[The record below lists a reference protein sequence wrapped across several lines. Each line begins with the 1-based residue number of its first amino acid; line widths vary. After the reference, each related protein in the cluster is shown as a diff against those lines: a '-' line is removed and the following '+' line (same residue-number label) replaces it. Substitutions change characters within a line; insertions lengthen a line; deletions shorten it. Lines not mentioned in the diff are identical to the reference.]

1 MKINIPLISFILALL
16 VTGCG
21 GDKEAVSSDKEAASP
36 DKEAAQHEQENI
48 NAITIRPEMVPRIM
62 IGQPKMVDLAD
73 KLQVPSQVE
82 VNEEKLVRIGSY
94 VTGRIIDLYVML
106 GDTVEAGQPLARI
119 SSPELTQAQLAYLRA
134 SSLETLAEKAAQR
147 ARHLLTADVISV
159 AEMQRRESELQ
170 VSRAELEAA
179 ADHLRLLGVDNKALK
194 ELAKEG
200 TILPSVTINTPRSG
214 IVIARKVIIG
224 QVVQPADQLFGV
236 ADLSSVWVVGDVP
249 EQIARDVQVGQHVE
263 IHVPALGDTSFDGLI
278 IFVADTVNPLTRTV
292 MVRTMVENPRRKLKP
307 DMLATMHIID
317 NPHKSLVVP
326 ETAVVREANQ
336 DYVFVAQGD
345 NRFLRVPVELGPEVA
360 DMRPVLKGLTPEQSI
375 VVDGAFHLDN
385 ERKLAELE

>member
-1 MKINIPLISFILALL
+1 MKIPLRVTVPIVIVALL
-16 VTGCG
+16 AMGC
-21 GDKEAVSSDKEAASP
+21 ASEKAGPPP
-36 DKEAAQHEQENI
+36 DKGAAQEEKEDV
-48 NAITIRPEMVPRIM
+48 NAIAIRPEMALRIKVGKPAM
-62 IGQPKMVDLAD
+62 GDLAD

-94 VTGRIIDLYVML
+94 VTGRIIDIYAML
-106 GDTVEAGQPLARI
+106 GDTVEVGQPLARI
-119 SSPELTQAQLAYLRA
+119 SSPELTQAQLTYLRA
-134 SSLETLAEKAAQR
+134 SSLTTLAQKAAER
-147 ARHLLTADVISV
+147 AHHLLAADVIAV

-179 ADHLRLLGVDNKALK
+179 ADHLRLLGVDSKALK

-200 TILPSVTINTPRSG
+200 TILPSVTINAPRSG
-214 IVIARKVIIG
+214 IVIARNVIIG

-249 EQIARDVQVGQHVE
+249 EQIARDVRVGQHVE
-263 IHVPALGDTSFDGLI
+263 INVPALGQTSFDGLI
-278 IFVADTVNPLTRTV
+278 IFVADTVNPMTRTV
-292 MVRTMVENPRRKLKP
+292 MVRTMVENPRRRLKP

-336 DYVFVAQGD
+336 DYVFIAQGD
-345 NRFLRVPVELGPEVA
+345 KRFLRVAVELGSEVA
-360 DMRPVLKGLTPEQSI
+360 DVRPVLKGLTPEQSI
-375 VVDGAFHLDN
+375 VVDGAFDLDN